1 MKAKGVAYL
10 SPVVKISARLKRI
23 KTVRIWWVVN
33 LGGLCSGNWNLAG
46 RSLTCVH
53 VKLVLLLLL
62 FFMAL
67 GFLFSFF
74 LCFNFYIRDTCGS
87 YWMFFYIYYC
97 TNANLGWEWF
107 LKKNIGVITRFALIY
122 HCLKLRHSSL
132 LLFWMV
138 IFKFVVILNHDI

>member
-1 MKAKGVAYL
+1 
-10 SPVVKISARLKRI
+10 
-23 KTVRIWWVVN
+23 VVN
-33 LGGLCSGNWNLAG
+33 LGGLCAGNWNLAG

-74 LCFNFYIRDTCGS
+74 LFCCALIFTSETRVAVTGCFFI
-87 YWMFFYIYYC
+87 YIYYC

-107 LKKNIGVITRFALIY
+107 FKKNIGVITRFALIY
-122 HCLKLRHSSL
+122 HCLKLRPSSL
-132 LLFWMV
+132 LLFLMV